1 MKCSGLHSSRPL
13 VKVLSPFA
21 EWWSLWLRIYSCHK
35 HFNAKLNESS
45 IKQLSN
51 LFTICQTEFTTL
63 WLYTLS
69 LLLQIE
75 NTTVS
80 FSVPRPAVPCLSSTI
95 KTVLFDLEKC
105 NGTLWI
111 GLLLEM
117 LFTMFRWISH
127 CRKMNWSYCL
137 KFIQKVQPKA
147 FFLVAACPTA
157 LLCLSSVIKTLLFDL
172 DKCNRMLRNRFLIE
186 NDLCTEYFI
195 ARRWTDL
202 VV

>member
-1 MKCSGLHSSRPL
+1 MYVKKDTKACIKESSHFQLKCSGLHSSRPL

-51 LFTICQTEFTTL
+51 LFTICQTKFTTL
-63 WLYTLS
+63 WLYNLS

-80 FSVPRPAVPCLSSTI
+80 FSVPRPAVPCLSSSI

-105 NGTLWI
+105 NGTLGI
-111 GLLLEM
+111 GLLLKM
-117 LFTMFRWISH
+117 IFAKFRWVLHSK
-127 CRKMNWSYCL
+127 KMNQSYCL
-137 KFIQKVQPKA
+137 KFIK
-147 FFLVAACPTA
+147 
-157 LLCLSSVIKTLLFDL
+157 
-172 DKCNRMLRNRFLIE
+172 KCNQKLP
-186 NDLCTEYFI
+186 CWSQP
-195 ARRWTDL
+195 A
-202 VV
+202 